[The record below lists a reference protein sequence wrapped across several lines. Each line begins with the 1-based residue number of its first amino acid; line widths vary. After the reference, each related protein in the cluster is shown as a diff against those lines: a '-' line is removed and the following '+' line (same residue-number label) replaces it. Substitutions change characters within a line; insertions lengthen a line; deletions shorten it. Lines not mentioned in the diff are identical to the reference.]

1 MQHASQPRTWRQVA
15 APWHSHG
22 CCRSPPPDHTKIG
35 HLTPRPDQNRPL
47 DHIYLSTGPDIQ
59 FDPGYADPDIS
70 VDTNTSEALDHF
82 PSNEQ
87 NHLAGTAA
95 ANLDVKSS
103 GSNAHPPSKMSAKG
117 LRNSF
122 RKLVKPLVKKRTTEV
137 EEGDVEGGSEES
149 LLSRMGSSRW
159 ATFLLIII
167 ISWRSKIAMQAR
179 QQSNNVLARGKF

>member
-1 MQHASQPRTWRQVA
+1 M
-15 APWHSHG
+15 
-22 CCRSPPPDHTKIG
+22 
-35 HLTPRPDQNRPL
+35 
-47 DHIYLSTGPDIQ
+47 
-59 FDPGYADPDIS
+59 
-70 VDTNTSEALDHF
+70 DTNTSEALDHF
-82 PSNEQ
+82 PSNDQ

-159 ATFLLIII
+159 ATFVLSII